1 MRKPAGTG
9 MLLAVACALSIEG
22 QQQHPD
28 AAPLTLA
35 DCIRKALAVPSAVS
49 IARLDRTIA
58 DRDLSIARAGY
69 LPHAS
74 ASFGTIYTSTSQVD
88 RETYAFVPA
97 NAIREYYGLGRIFQ
111 EIDTS
116 GRIRAEMA
124 RARANQQAA
133 QASSG
138 IAERDLKRAVSQA
151 YYRLLLARKL
161 VAAIRS
167 SLEES
172 QAFERRVKLLAE
184 GGEAARADVVKASTQ
199 VAILRQTLTSA
210 ELAATLANQDLAAY
224 WTNDAGTLLEIQDV
238 FDQAAGE
245 QAPQPDSDA
254 GSAAPYRRRFE
265 FSLLDAQKSGFLA
278 DAKRTKAALFPQLSL
293 GFTYGLD
300 SYRVDW
306 QHRGYAA
313 TAGVTFPVFD
323 WFRTLHGARQFTARA
338 QQVSETRVIAERR
351 YSQEYLAAVART
363 SRLLEQIAQ
372 AREQVGLT
380 EEDFKLSRIR
390 YEGGEGAA
398 VDVVVAQN
406 QLVQARASYYTNIA
420 GYLSAK
426 LDLEVAA
433 GR

>member
-1 MRKPAGTG
+1 
-9 MLLAVACALSIEG
+9 MLLAFACALSIEG
-22 QQQHPD
+22 QQQPD
-28 AAPLTLA
+28 AAPLLTLA
-35 DCIRKALAVPSAVS
+35 DCIRMALAVPSAVS
-49 IARLDRTIA
+49 LAKLDRAIA

-74 ASFGTIYTSTSQVD
+74 ASFGTVYTSPSQVN
-88 RETYAFVPA
+88 RETFAFIPA

-124 RARANQQAA
+124 RARADQQAA
-133 QASSG
+133 QASAG

-161 VAAIRS
+161 VVAIRS

-172 QAFERRVKLLAE
+172 QAFEHRVKLLAE

-224 WTNDAGTLLEIQDV
+224 WTNDAATLLEIQDV

-245 QAPQPDSDA
+245 QPQPGSAA

-265 FSLLDAQKSGFLA
+265 FSLLDAQRTGFLA

-338 QQVSETRVIAERR
+338 QQVSETRAIAERR

-363 SRLLEQIAQ
+363 NRLLEQIAQ
-372 AREQVGLT
+372 AREQVSLT

-420 GYLSAK
+420 NYLSAK